1 MKTRFSKT
9 WNSSV
14 QPRKQRKYRYNAP
27 LHIKGKFLSISLSKE
42 LRKKYNKRSLRA
54 RVGDKVKVL
63 RGQFKGKEGTIEK
76 VLLKKSKVQINGA
89 ENIKKDGSKSFYPI
103 SPSNVMIIELKLDDK
118 KREAALKR
126 KDNKEKTETNK
137 AEVKK

>member
-14 QPRKQRKYRYNAP
+14 QPRKQCKYRYNAP

-63 RGQFKGKEGTIEK
+63 RGQFKGREGPIDEIDMKNTKVYITKIEVTKREGAK
-76 VLLKKSKVQINGA
+76 VRAPINPTNMQIT
-89 ENIKKDGSKSFYPI
+89 
-103 SPSNVMIIELKLDDK
+103 ELKLDDK
-118 KREAALKR
+118 KRKAKL
-126 KDNKEKTETNK
+126 NKEKPEAK
-137 AEVKK
+137 